1 MNHIFKFIIFALLI
15 NISYEEA
22 LEIEVTA
29 LTGLVNSNYD
39 SKKSIFTFDIFCEVN
54 KNITINIGKINIKIK
69 VKKYPIDNEN
79 LIDADCYIKPVR
91 VAKDSVSET
100 CLKCSFDTT
109 PYSFIKEDTIII
121 YEGDNRQDPGTLD
134 RVIFKFNKFE
144 GISGLIN
151 VNMETLNNLIDD
163 SCIHNKYLFE
173 INTDV
178 DFGENS
184 LLESTICRVE
194 LSNDEFHKLA
204 RCVVP
209 MKGNKMKCYVD
220 VEEKK
225 YKKGDS
231 IVIEKQEV
239 AVCDNGQAIK
249 LLSDSK
255 KILNVKEECG
265 ETVFTNNNYLYF
277 NKLFF
282 ILLYILILFDYYF

>member
-1 MNHIFKFIIFALLI
+1 MNHIFKFMIFVLLI

-121 YEGDNRQDPGTLD
+121 YEGNNRQDPGTLD

-151 VNMETLNNLIDD
+151 VNMQTLNNLNDD

-173 INTDV
+173 INTNV
-178 DFGENS
+178 DFEQSS

-194 LSNDEFHKLA
+194 LSDDEFHKLA

-225 YKKGDS
+225 YKKGDN
-231 IVIEKQEV
+231 IVIGEQEV
-239 AVCDNGQAIK
+239 VPCDNGQAINFIIT
-249 LLSDSK
+249 SK
-255 KILNVKEECG
+255 QILNVKEECG
-265 ETVFTNNNYLYF
+265 EKVFTNNYYLYF
-277 NKLFF
+277 NEQFF
-282 ILLYILILFDYYF
+282 LLLLIILLF